1 MTDFDP
7 SAPWVQWALWCSCIV
22 VAVMSVGQAV
32 KGLVKREA
40 KAWARW
46 RWAFRAPSLML
57 GLIGIFFGGTVML
70 STGLQPSV
78 FLAGVLGAAM
88 GAMSPLLYDGGVAVL
103 RRAVR
108 SKVDALDGTQT
119 TETDALPED

>member
-1 MTDFDP
+1 MTDLDP
-7 SAPWVQWALWCSCIV
+7 AAPWVQWALWCSCIV
-22 VAVMSVGQAV
+22 VAVMSVGQAI
-32 KGLVKREA
+32 KGVIKRA
-40 KAWARW
+40 PSTWSRW

-57 GLIGIFFGGTVML
+57 GLIGIFFGGTVLL

-108 SKVDALDGTQT
+108 SKVGALDGTQT